1 MIVLSNKNINTN
13 VCEFRADS
21 AADILFLPT
30 TTNYG
35 TGELNTV
42 APCASGSVCIVTS
55 TGDIFYLN
63 GDENIWKLYGSSSG
77 GGASMEEVL
86 AITGDKTNL
95 TTENKDNLVAAVN
108 EVNDGLQGITEQ
120 VSDTTARIDELD
132 GNNDNLNQFLT
143 FSVNETDRGRIAVP
157 ITFRYL
163 FIKNFGVADCYISE
177 SDTFED
183 VGEGKDGSIL
193 LEAGSTIMLENV
205 SGIYC
210 VCNQGEVTYLCLC
223 YQNNKNCPFGT
234 Y

>member
-77 GGASMEEVL
+77 SGASMEEVL

-95 TTENKDNLVAAVN
+95 TTENKDNLVAAIN
-108 EVNDGLQGITEQ
+108 EVAAGSQGGGYSE
-120 VSDTTARIDELD
+120 TTLWTMS
-132 GNNDNLNQFLT
+132 GSTKNPDNIILSESYLNFDVILFVCTLESNMTYTNQFYHPN
-143 FSVNETDRGRIAVP
+143 SIAGNVFYP
-157 ITFRYL
+157 LYL
-163 FIKNFGVADCYISE
+163 SE
-177 SDTFED
+177 SHHITYYGYSSEKLVKVQDRT
-183 VGEGKDGSIL
+183 VGDYYLVAI
-193 LEAGSTIMLENV
+193 I
-205 SGIYC
+205 GI
-210 VCNQGEVTYLCLC
+210 
-223 YQNNKNCPFGT
+223 KF
-234 Y
+234 